1 MSTKSSRVEDR
12 VNRVRQ
18 ALNSQ
23 LLDTGAS
30 APLLSEEAV
39 AVIVAAEAR
48 RSRELASKLGP
59 RAYLVSGCCI
69 REASTTGCN
78 IRRPLYSFVV
88 GARFTQ
94 WQQRWRQKSE

>member
-48 RSRELASKLGP
+48 RSRELANKLGP
-59 RAYLVSGCCI
+59 RAYLVSACCLHKALSNSW
-69 REASTTGCN
+69 ESTMFAWFFCSWHMIHTT
-78 IRRPLYSFVV
+78 VATV
-88 GARFTQ
+88 AAE
-94 WQQRWRQKSE
+94 K

>member
-1 MSTKSSRVEDR
+1 MSTKSGRVEDR

-48 RSRELASKLGP
+48 RSRELASRLGP
-59 RAYLVSGCCI
+59 RAYLVCGCCI
-69 REASTTGCN
+69 CEASITGCN
-78 IRRPLYSFVV
+78 IRCPLFICS
-88 GARFTQ
+88 
-94 WQQRWRQKSE
+94 WRTIHTMAATVAAEK